1 MAARSTRS
9 SLVLFIQALYWL
21 SLIALLL
28 FSWIRSRGVLHPHI
42 LFCGM
47 LFVLASDFMIR
58 GNDDANLQ
66 GIAAN
71 NLATYQIRTLVTLI
85 LIGVST
91 MFVRR
96 PYELDRSML
105 QPEMRVSKGFGYG
118 MLGAGAAIIIVQQVF
133 RLLSV
138 DWSIDELVQQM
149 LGPRDYR
156 LWDLPDSSGNRS
168 AVLQLVSGLLPL
180 AAMCFAFLLFQ
191 RALVLQIVAALL
203 LALSL
208 AVLVTDGSRTMA
220 MIPFIAFGVFGLI
233 RLRSTAARAVFG
245 ASLAAAMALLTSAM
259 ILFRSTGIQNS
270 QSELAFT
277 YHQDDSIYRIWS
289 ACAFADFSNYRWNP
303 LYFFY
308 YVISLPIPR
317 SFWEGKPI
325 LDDNFYGGF
334 KIYFVTTSFIGEW
347 VSMFGSTV
355 GFVASF
361 LFANLLYRAFYS
373 SQRLLKY
380 PLGLPAYLLCTIYV
394 YTIIRSMPNLTI
406 FIFAPAASLMLVY
419 LARRRTATPLR
430 VAAATGA
437 SAW

>member
-168 AVLQLVSGLLPL
+168 AVLQLVSGLLPTGAGVANRGG
-180 AAMCFAFLLFQ
+180 AAACAEPGGARDGWFAH
-191 RALVLQIVAALL
+191 
-203 LALSL
+203 
-208 AVLVTDGSRTMA
+208 DGDDPVHR
-220 MIPFIAFGVFGLI
+220 FRGV
-233 RLRSTAARAVFG
+233 RPDP
-245 ASLAAAMALLTSAM
+245 ASLHGRARGVRCVACRGDGPAHLGHDPVQ
-259 ILFRSTGIQNS
+259 IHGH
-270 QSELAFT
+270 SE
-277 YHQDDSIYRIWS
+277 
-289 ACAFADFSNYRWNP
+289 
-303 LYFFY
+303 
-308 YVISLPIPR
+308 
-317 SFWEGKPI
+317 
-325 LDDNFYGGF
+325 
-334 KIYFVTTSFIGEW
+334 
-347 VSMFGSTV
+347 
-355 GFVASF
+355 
-361 LFANLLYRAFYS
+361 
-373 SQRLLKY
+373 
-380 PLGLPAYLLCTIYV
+380 
-394 YTIIRSMPNLTI
+394 
-406 FIFAPAASLMLVY
+406 
-419 LARRRTATPLR
+419 
-430 VAAATGA
+430 
-437 SAW
+437 